1 MTVRYSKIFT
11 VTGAITS
18 EPVTILVEGIE
29 AEGYQAVH
37 IESLEGEYP
46 SAEEFG
52 KAAKHVLEGMNKKGD
67 KIYNFLPLMLSD
79 ARQLA
84 DTLNEA
90 LVASAG
96 A

>member
-1 MTVRYSKIFT
+1 
-11 VTGAITS
+11 
-18 EPVTILVEGIE
+18 
-29 AEGYQAVH
+29 
-37 IESLEGEYP
+37 
-46 SAEEFG
+46 
-52 KAAKHVLEGMNKKGD
+52 MNKKGD

-79 ARQLA
+79 TRQLA